1 MYICPS
7 PTISDILS
15 NDDAVIFPSD
25 DSNGVAGFAVTGV
38 IVSLV
43 AHYLSVLALYRLSI
57 NVFGHDTQRK
67 RLVCF
72 LAAALH
78 IISPAGAFLTAPYME
93 APFSFLNITALYIYS
108 SSHID
113 LNSGKRSLSH
123 VKLLLSGCFFAV
135 ATTVRSNGILSGI
148 PLVFDALFHSYDI
161 VSRRYFWAAGIRLCF
176 VILSGCI
183 VALGF
188 AVPQY
193 FAYTTFCMD
202 DNISRP
208 WCQSLVPSIYG
219 WVQAHYWYVHERIS
233 KIKPYTNSKIGALVF
248 SDIGRFRISHSSY
261 LLHPCY

>member
-7 PTISDILS
+7 PATSDTLS
-15 NDDAVIFPSD
+15 NDDAVLFPSD

-38 IVSLV
+38 IVSHV

-93 APFSFLNITALYIYS
+93 APFSFLNITGLYIYS

-148 PLVFDALFHSYDI
+148 PLVFDALIHSYDI
-161 VSRRYFWAAGIRLCF
+161 VSRRYFWAAGIRLSF
-176 VILSGCI
+176 VILCGCI

-233 KIKPYTNSKIGALVF
+233 NIKPYTNSKIGALAF